1 MRTTMPTLR
10 AAQRLLAG
18 AALAWLAVSHPVHAA
33 AQDKED
39 KEPPALQA
47 AMDAFWH
54 GDFAALEQQN
64 AGFRKPGSF
73 DAEGTLQLDHFRRGL
88 DRIYDNKVVNI
99 ESYLSEVDRL
109 TLEWA
114 TQHPQSPL
122 AHIMHARALVKHGWS
137 YRGGQY
143 ARDVPDQAM
152 ADFTTWLMRAVVYLK
167 EHEVAF
173 QDSQAHITLLEIGKA
188 LGWDRKQ
195 MLAIARQGL
204 AINPQDTGIYYEYAG
219 GLAPK
224 WGGDPRSLDNYI
236 KQSTADTAGL
246 YGTGMYA
253 LLYSSAARNQ
263 FTHALFDDSFA
274 EWPKVKQGYEDLLA
288 RYPASNGKRNR
299 YAWMACMAK
308 DRATL
313 MTLLGQIG
321 TAIDLDQW
329 GENPERSLEMCRRFA
344 TQL

>member
-1 MRTTMPTLR
+1 M
-10 AAQRLLAG
+10 LAG
-18 AALAWLAVSHPVHAA
+18 RTLVACAALAWMVVSATVQAA
-33 AQDKED
+33 PADKQ
-39 KEPPALQA
+39 EPPAKQA
-47 AMDAFWH
+47 AIDAFWH

-64 AGFRKPGSF
+64 AQFRKPGSF
-73 DAEGTLQLDHFRRGL
+73 DAEGVLQLDHFRRGL
-88 DRIYDNKVVNI
+88 ERVYTSKVVNI

-143 ARDVPDQAM
+143 AREVPEEAM
-152 ADFTTWLMRAVVYLK
+152 ADFEKWLLRAVVYLK
-167 EHEVAF
+167 DHQDVAF
-173 QDSQAHITLLEIGKA
+173 KDSYAHLTMLEIGKA

-195 MLAIARQGL
+195 MLAIAQQGL
-204 AINPQDTGIYYEYAG
+204 VVNPQDTNLHLEFAAG
-219 GLAPK
+219 LLPK
-224 WGGDPRSLDNYI
+224 WGGNPRSLEDYI
-236 KQSTADTAGL
+236 KQATIQTSSV

-253 LLYSSAARNQ
+253 LLYASAANNQ
-263 FTHALFDDSFA
+263 YEHALFTDSFA
-274 EWPKVKQGYEDLLA
+274 DWTKIKQGYEDLLA
-288 RYPASNGKRNR
+288 RYPASTAKRNR

-308 DRATL
+308 DSPVL

-329 GENPERSLEMCRRFA
+329 GDNPERSLEMCRRFA